1 MAAEDV
7 RRTRDKLKAAGLEKA
22 EMWVPPAAKDAL
34 KLIEDALRGKVG
46 DAALAARVLSRLE
59 LTADLIKA
67 AQPAPK
73 QSFSKEEAR
82 KLCVVL
88 EQTNKTRPASR
99 KRP

>member
-22 EMWVPPAAKDAL
+22 EMWVPPAAKEAL

-67 AQPAPK
+67 AAAHPPSQV
-73 QSFSKEEAR
+73 FSKDEAR
-82 KLCVVL
+82 AALAHLSATK
-88 EQTNKTRPASR
+88 ETRHER
-99 KRP
+99 